1 MNLSKRIQHIVD
13 MIPECNCLADI
24 GTDHAYVPIST
35 TMKGISKS
43 AIACDINEG
52 PIKVAN
58 SNIKKHGLADVIETR
73 VGAGLTV
80 LKEGEADVVLIA
92 GMGGNLIIDILKE
105 CFNIAKSVKTMILQ
119 PVQYPEVLRKYL
131 IESGF
136 SIIDEELVKDDEKY
150 YQIIK
155 AINKPQKP
163 FEKESYY
170 YIGEQL
176 INKKHPLLKEFLEF
190 KLKLFNKI
198 LGQITPE
205 EHPEKFKEIIALK
218 KEFEDVIK
226 CL

>member
-1 MNLSKRIQHIVD
+1 MNLSKRIQHIAD

-35 TMKGISKS
+35 TLRGITKS

-58 SNIKKHGLADVIETR
+58 SNIKKHGLINVIETR
-73 VGAGLTV
+73 IGPGLSV
-80 LKEGEADVVLIA
+80 LKEGEADVILIA
-92 GMGGNLIIDILKE
+92 GMGGNLIVDILKE
-105 CFNIAKSVKTMILQ
+105 CFDIAQSTKIMILQ
-119 PVQYPEVLRKYL
+119 PVQYPEVLRKFL

-136 SIIDEELVKDDEKY
+136 SIVDEELVKEDDKY

-155 AINKPQKP
+155 TINKPQKP
-163 FEKESYY
+163 LEKESYY

-190 KLKLFNKI
+190 KLRLFNKI
-198 LGQITPE
+198 LHQITLE
-205 EHPEKFKEIIALK
+205 EHPDKFKEVITLK